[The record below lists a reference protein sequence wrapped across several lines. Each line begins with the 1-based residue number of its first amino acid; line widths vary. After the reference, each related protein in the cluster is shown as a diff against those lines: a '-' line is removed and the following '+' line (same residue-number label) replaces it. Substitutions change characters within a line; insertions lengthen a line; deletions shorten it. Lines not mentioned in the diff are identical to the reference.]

1 MAGNGKLAMGVLG
14 LAVACAAVVAQPAPV
29 REKPTGV
36 APTQP
41 EGRPVQPTAPPAGQR
56 PAAVD
61 SARALEQ
68 AMKIMNRSLKN
79 LEANIDKADQ
89 KEANLADISQMQ
101 SACVGAKRMK
111 PSNIKDPSEKG
122 QEAYRRSHI
131 TLLKMLIELEE
142 QVLDGKAAEAKA
154 TLGKIKSHK
163 DAAHKE
169 FEKDEPQAP
178 AVR

>member
-1 MAGNGKLAMGVLG
+1 MAGNGKWAMSVMG
-14 LAVACAAVVAQPAPV
+14 LMAAVACAAVVAQPAPI
-29 REKPTGV
+29 REKPAGV

-41 EGRPVQPTAPPAGQR
+41 EGRPVEPTAPPAGQR
-56 PAAVD
+56 PAVVD

-111 PSNIKDPSEKG
+111 PKDIKDPSEKG

-131 TLLKMLIELEE
+131 ALLKMLIELEE
-142 QVLDGKAAEAKA
+142 QVLDGKSAEAKA
-154 TLGKIKSHK
+154 TLGKIKAHK

-169 FEKDEPQAP
+169 FEKE
-178 AVR
+178 